1 MLVSGLVPLFHSYFL
16 TSLLP
21 VGDGGRSVGPVHSGR
36 CRIDQRLAVRR
47 CPAAAWGLAIGLC
60 VLGGVVPAEPAA
72 PKNVLILSE
81 GPVLPHGVVLGE
93 TLVGVLRHDGAEPVN
108 VYEELID
115 RIRLDSDEYDRELV
129 TFYNAKY
136 GTAAPVLIIA
146 ITEPA
151 LDFVL
156 RHRHELFPS
165 AALLF
170 GAVDERALR
179 ARNLGANV
187 TGVFSPLDARR
198 TLEAALTLH
207 PATRHILVV
216 GGTSRLDR
224 GYIEVAREDLRGVKS
239 SAAITYITD
248 KPLHEVL
255 DAVAALRDDAL
266 VLFLSMQSDGDGVA
280 RTGPEVLAALRRAA
294 RVPIYGTSRNFLGRG
309 VVGGVL
315 MDMERHGLDLGQR
328 ARQILA
334 GSRAADLA
342 PMRSLNMV
350 GFDWHE
356 LRRFGVDEAR
366 LPVGAVVVNRE
377 PSLWETYKRT
387 VIVIGAVL
395 AGQFLLIGG
404 LFVQGRRRRRAEL
417 ALSSLS
423 GRLLSAQEDE
433 RHRIARE
440 LHDNLGQQVALLS
453 IEIEQVGLSVRSPAA
468 VARSIRQ
475 LCERTAEISNEIH
488 NISHRLHS
496 SKLEA
501 LGLVAAIRGHCRE
514 VLAQGVQVH
523 FSDAAVPRSV
533 SPEVQLCLFRIV
545 QEGLNNVVKHSGAP
559 EARVQLSG
567 ASDALMLTIAD
578 FGRGFNVGA
587 AASRDGLGLESM
599 RERLR
604 LIGGELTIRSQAGEG
619 TRIDARVPLRIS
631 QSQSADS
638 VRVA

>member
-1 MLVSGLVPLFHSYFL
+1 MAGAASTEATTHVDRETLASQRPRLPGIGCPIGLVAA
-16 TSLLP
+16 
-21 VGDGGRSVGPVHSGR
+21 
-36 CRIDQRLAVRR
+36 AVRR
-47 CPAAAWGLAIGLC
+47 RRLVAWLLFAGLC
-60 VLGGVVPAEPAA
+60 LLGAVPSASAAA

-81 GPVLPHGVVLGE
+81 GPVLPYAVVLRE
-93 TLVGVLRHDGAEPVN
+93 TLVAALRQDGAEPVN

-136 GTAAPVLIIA
+136 GTAAPVLIIT

-151 LDFVL
+151 LDFAL

-198 TLEAALTLH
+198 TLEAALALH
-207 PATRHILVV
+207 PGTRHILVV

-224 GYIEVAREDLRGVKS
+224 GYIEVAREDLRAVAS
-239 SAAITYITD
+239 RAAITYITD
-248 KPLHEVL
+248 KPLHDVL
-255 DAVAALRDDAL
+255 DAVAALRDDGL
-266 VLFLSMQSDGDGVA
+266 VLFVSMQSDGDGVA

-294 RVPIYGTSRNFLGRG
+294 TVPIYGTSRNFLGRG
-309 VVGGVL
+309 IVGGVL

-334 GSRAADLA
+334 GVHTAGLA
-342 PMRSLNMV
+342 PMRSANLV

-356 LRRFGVDEAR
+356 LKRFGINEAW
-366 LPVGAVVVNRE
+366 LPAGATVVNRE
-377 PSLWETYKRT
+377 PSLWDTYKRT
-387 VIVIGAVL
+387 VMVVGALL

-404 LFVQGRRRRRAEL
+404 LFVQGRRRRRAEFML
-417 ALSSLS
+417 RSLS

-433 RHRIARE
+433 RRRIARE
-440 LHDNLGQQVALLS
+440 LHDNVGQQMALLS
-453 IEIEQVGLSVRSPAA
+453 IEIEQVAAQSVRSPATMA
-468 VARSIRQ
+468 GSMRDLS
-475 LCERTAEISNEIH
+475 ERTAEISTEIH

-496 SKLEA
+496 AKLET
-501 LGLVAAIRGHCRE
+501 LGLVAAVRGHCRE
-514 VLAQGVQVH
+514 ILAQGVQVH
-523 FSDAAVPRSV
+523 FSEMGVPGQV
-533 SPEVQLCLFRIV
+533 SSDVELCLFRIV

-559 EARVQLSG
+559 EAHVTLSG
-567 ASDALMLTIAD
+567 TGDALVVSVED
-578 FGRGFNVGA
+578 FGRGFDQDA
-587 AASRDGLGLESM
+587 AAGRVGLGFASM

-604 LIGGELTIRSQAGEG
+604 LVGGELTIRSRAGQG
-619 TRIDARVPLRIS
+619 TSIDARVPLTNSRG
-631 QSQSADS
+631 QSAVSAS